1 MELYKFVWV
10 WVWVVVCQD
19 SKVLHTWNSRDAR
32 GSCKKNL
39 SQPGFVNFTKKYIID
54 WLGIWHESFGFR
66 RPHPP
71 FLGNNSICICAGCA
85 LVGFGVGL
93 LVTWN
98 SLHRAISWNLQCAI
112 CNIMQD
118 GKISQYWAANML
130 TVQMQLQGFGRNCKW
145 ELGIW
150 KYCKSEQS
158 VFADGAADA
167 AQYGWGGLLV
177 TCPACCQMALTHFT

>member
-1 MELYKFVWV
+1 MCNSWCAMELYKFVWV

-112 CNIMQD
+112 CNIMHD
-118 GKISQYWAANML
+118 GRMSQYWAANML
-130 TVQMQLQGFGRNCKW
+130 TVQMQLQGFRRSGNSGYGNIARVSRVYLLMVQQMQLSMVEVDYW
-145 ELGIW
+145 
-150 KYCKSEQS
+150 SRVQP
-158 VFADGAADA
+158 AAR
-167 AQYGWGGLLV
+167 WR
-177 TCPACCQMALTHFT
+177 

>member
-1 MELYKFVWV
+1 MQGGAVKKIFPNR
-10 WVWVVVCQD
+10 
-19 SKVLHTWNSRDAR
+19 VLWILP
-32 GSCKKNL
+32 KNTL
-39 SQPGFVNFTKKYIID
+39 SIGLVFDMRVLVSED
-54 WLGIWHESFGFR
+54 
-66 RPHPP
+66 PHPP

-118 GKISQYWAANML
+118 GRISQYWAANML
-130 TVQMQLQGFGRNCKW
+130 TVQMQLQGFGWNCKW